1 VAGADVLKRAGFDPQ
16 MAQEASGYGVVT
28 LHRPSNVDERSAL
41 SNILGILRVVS
52 EQLPLIWPV
61 HPRASASIERFGLTH
76 ALDGA
81 RIALLPAQGY
91 LEMVGLMRG
100 ARLALTDSG
109 GVQEE
114 TTALGIPCLTLRSN
128 TERPITVEQGTNVVV
143 GSNRARVLSAVNEI
157 MSGRCRRGSVPSGW
171 DGHAAERLA
180 DHFGGWLAGRQ
191 RTSLAA

>member
-1 VAGADVLKRAGFDPQ
+1 
-16 MAQEASGYGVVT
+16 
-28 LHRPSNVDERSAL
+28 
-41 SNILGILRVVS
+41 
-52 EQLPLIWPV
+52 LIWPI
-61 HPRASASIERFGLTH
+61 HPRASASIQKFGLAH

-81 RIALLPAQGY
+81 RIAMLPPQGY
-91 LEMVGLMRG
+91 LGMVGLMRG

-128 TERPITVEQGTNVVV
+128 TERPITVEQGTNVLV
-143 GSNRARVLSAVNEI
+143 GSNRECVLSTVHEI
-157 MSGRCRRGSVPSGW
+157 MSGRHRRGSIPEGW

-180 DHFGGWLAGRQ
+180 DHFGRWLADRQ